1 MANGKTAIRAVRSL
15 IGGALLLASAAAPV
29 QAGYNF
35 PSPFG
40 IGGPTT
46 AVEIFIASGA
56 VVFESPGADNFNPPT
71 PSWSAN
77 IVNPTYLLMTGPA
90 VGSNTFSYDLH
101 VTGTLNQGD
110 MFSWEYLAWIGDPLT
125 GTLDSIAV
133 TSATMSGG
141 EIVVFGTTYNCA
153 TPENFDRCNAA
164 IEQDRVPSN
173 GSVPEPATLALLGLG
188 LAGLAAIRRRT
199 LN

>member
-56 VVFESPGADNFNPPT
+56 VVFESPGADNFNPST

-90 VGSNTFSYDLH
+90 VAANPFSYDLH
-101 VTGTLNQGD
+101 LAGTLNEAD
-110 MFSWEYLAWIGDPLT
+110 TFNLEYLSWIGDPLT
-125 GTLDSIAV
+125 GTLGGLALAY
-133 TSATMSGG
+133 ATMSGG
-141 EIVVFGTTYNCA
+141 EFLIVATTYNCA
-153 TPENFDRCNAA
+153 VAENVDLCSDA
-164 IEQDRVPSN
+164 IAQDRVPSN